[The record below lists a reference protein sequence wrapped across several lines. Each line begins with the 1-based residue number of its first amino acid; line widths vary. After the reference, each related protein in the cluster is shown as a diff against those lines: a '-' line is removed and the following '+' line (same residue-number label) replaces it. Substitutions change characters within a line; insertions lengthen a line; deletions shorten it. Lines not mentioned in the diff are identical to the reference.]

1 MAINQNEKI
10 RLVLNVSLPEGKSFN
25 SNIDENKKEKVKMSS
40 TSKFGYLV
48 AKAGRKAR
56 MSKFDLTD
64 AYKNIPCKKEDLRL
78 QGFFWLGKFF
88 IEKRTQT

>member
-1 MAINQNEKI
+1 M
-10 RLVLNVSLPEGKSFN
+10 
-25 SNIDENKKEKVKMSS
+25 EKVKMSS
-40 TSKFGYLV
+40 ARKFRYSV

-64 AYKNIPCKKEDLRL
+64 AYKYIPCKKEDLRL

-88 IEKRTQT
+88 IE

>member
-1 MAINQNEKI
+1 
-10 RLVLNVSLPEGKSFN
+10 
-25 SNIDENKKEKVKMSS
+25 MSS
-40 TSKFGYLV
+40 TRKFGYSV

-88 IEKRTQT
+88 IEKRIFEVEIAYKYSKETNTSAVRFFNVSL